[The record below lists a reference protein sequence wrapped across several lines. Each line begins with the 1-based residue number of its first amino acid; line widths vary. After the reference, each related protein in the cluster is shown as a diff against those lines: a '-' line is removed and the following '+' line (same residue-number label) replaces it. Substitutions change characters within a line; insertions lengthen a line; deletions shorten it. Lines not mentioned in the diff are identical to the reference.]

1 MKPDERENADYCIKW
16 HTDGIGQNINQ
27 QNEWFVVKFVKF
39 QIAAHLLN

>member
-1 MKPDERENADYCIKW
+1 MKEKMQIIALKW